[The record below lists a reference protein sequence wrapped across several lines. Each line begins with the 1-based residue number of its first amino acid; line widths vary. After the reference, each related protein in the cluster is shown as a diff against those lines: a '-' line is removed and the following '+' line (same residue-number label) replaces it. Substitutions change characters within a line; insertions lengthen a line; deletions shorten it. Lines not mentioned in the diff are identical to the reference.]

1 MKSLH
6 MDMWVPF
13 SSNKD
18 AIDQPRFFLLSGF
31 TTYHLNC
38 RIRWIFEAIPNLKAC
53 KFQLFMPVVLL
64 GI

>member
-1 MKSLH
+1 MNSHH

-31 TTYHLNC
+31 MMYHLNC
-38 RIRWIFEAIPNLKAC
+38 RMCWIVVAIPNLKAC